1 MRHHI
6 LIGSLIALVGL
17 VAPWH
22 VNAGRDDPPGGQPLV
37 LWLHGT
43 NAAQEILPLDQ
54 ATPDAVPLT
63 DLGLVSVS
71 TQVSSSHPAP
81 LASAVAFAGQVYD
94 VRAEGVY
101 RFMLMPQPGASPGS
115 LQNLISV
122 ANLDTRDSLMAL
134 VAGMARLHVHGVRHE
149 SDTNLVRTMQQ
160 TGWTALR
167 CDPIAALGMQLLTTL
182 GFNSHMVSAMTLDTP
197 NGYDDGHTMLEVLLP
212 DSQTWMAVDLDLGT
226 VFQDP
231 GTDAYLSATEI
242 QQAALNGQSPQI
254 TRLGGL
260 AIDYDFVVDG
270 FDYTPWAKW
279 RFATDEALWSWYR
292 RVWQQLN

>member
-6 LIGSLIALVGL
+6 LIGSLITLVCL
-17 VAPWH
+17 VAPRH
-22 VNAGRDDPPGGQPLV
+22 VHAQPQDPPGGQPLV
-37 LWLHGT
+37 LWLHGS
-43 NAAQEILPLDQ
+43 NPAQEVPPLDGT
-54 ATPDAVPLT
+54 TPDAVALT

-81 LASAVAFAGQVYD
+81 LASAVAFAGHVYD

-101 RFMLMPQPGASPGS
+101 RFMRMPQPGGPPGH

-122 ANLDTRDSLMAL
+122 KNLNTRESLMAL
-134 VAGMARLHVHGVRHE
+134 LAGIAQLHVHGVRHE
-149 SDTNLVRTMQQ
+149 QEADLVRTMQQ
-160 TGWTALR
+160 IGWTALR
-167 CDPIAALGMQLLTTL
+167 CDAIAMLGVQLLTTL
-182 GFNSHMVSAMTLDTP
+182 GFDSHVVSAITLDMP
-197 NGYDDGHTMLEVLLP
+197 NGYDDSHTMLEVLLS
-212 DSQTWMAVDLDLGT
+212 DTHTWMGVDLDVGT

-231 GTDAYLSATEI
+231 GTGAYLSATEL
-242 QQAALNGQSPQI
+242 QQAARNGRSPQM
-254 TRLGGL
+254 THLAPL
-260 AIDYDFVVDG
+260 AIDYDFTDG

>member
-6 LIGSLIALVGL
+6 HIGSLIALVCL
-17 VAPWH
+17 VAPRQVH
-22 VNAGRDDPPGGQPLV
+22 VQPQDPPGGQPLV
-37 LWLHGT
+37 LWLHGSHP
-43 NAAQEILPLDQ
+43 AQEVPPLGG
-54 ATPDAVPLT
+54 ATPDAVALT

-71 TQVSSSHPAP
+71 TQVP
-81 LASAVAFAGQVYD
+81 AVAFAGHMYD

-101 RFMLMPQPGASPGS
+101 RFMRMPQSDGPPGR

-122 ANLDTRDSLMAL
+122 KTLNTRESLMAL
-134 VAGMARLHVHGVRHE
+134 LAGLAQLHVHGVRHE
-149 SDTNLVRTMQQ
+149 HEADLVQTMQQ

-167 CDPIAALGMQLLTTL
+167 CDAIAALGMQLLTTL
-182 GFNSHMVSAMTLDTP
+182 GFDSRLVSAMTLDPP
-197 NGYDDGHTMLEVLLP
+197 NGYDDSHTMLEVLLS
-212 DSQTWMAVDLDLGT
+212 DTHTWMAVDLDVGT

-231 GTDAYLSATEI
+231 GTGAYLSATEL
-242 QQAALNGQSPQI
+242 QQAARNGRSPQM
-254 TRLGGL
+254 THLAPL
-260 AIDYDFVVDG
+260 AIDYDLTDG

>member
-1 MRHHI
+1 MRHP
-6 LIGSLIALVGL
+6 LVFGSLLALGSL
-17 VAPWH
+17 VAPWQVH
-22 VNAGRDDPPGGQPLV
+22 AQPHDPPGGQPLV

-43 NAAQEILPLDQ
+43 NAAQEVPPLGQ

-81 LASAVAFAGQVYD
+81 LAAAVAFAGQVYD

-101 RFMLMPQPGASPGS
+101 RFMRMPQPGDSAGS

-122 ANLDTRDSLMAL
+122 ENLDTRGSLMAL
-134 VAGMARLHVHGVRHE
+134 VAGVARLHAHGVRHE
-149 SDTNLVRTMQQ
+149 ADPDLVRTMQQ

-167 CDPIAALGMQLLTTL
+167 CDPIAALGVQLLTTL
-182 GFNSHMVSAMTLDTP
+182 GFDSRTVSAVTLDPP
-197 NGYDDGHTMLEVLLP
+197 NGYDDSHTMLEVLLP
-212 DSQTWMAVDLDLGT
+212 DTHTWMAVDLDLGT

-231 GTDAYLSATEI
+231 GTGAYLSAPEL
-242 QQAALNGQSPQI
+242 QQAALNDLSPQL
-254 TRLGGL
+254 TRLAPL
-260 AIDYDFVVDG
+260 AIDYDFGVDG

-279 RFATDEALWSWYR
+279 RFGGNEALWSWYH